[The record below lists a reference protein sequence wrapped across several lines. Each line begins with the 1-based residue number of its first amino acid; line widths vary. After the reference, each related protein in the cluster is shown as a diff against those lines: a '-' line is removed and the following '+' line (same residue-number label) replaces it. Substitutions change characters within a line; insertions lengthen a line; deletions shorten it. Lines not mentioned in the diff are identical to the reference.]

1 MKLMEELGLLN
12 SLRKKN
18 QGKTATQLKIFP
30 ALLLIMASLL
40 RFNPMVEFSRG
51 GVALQVNLVAAK
63 GLLEIMR
70 TNLGPK
76 GTMKMLVSG
85 SGDIK
90 ISKDGNVLLNE
101 MQIKVPTASMIAKTS
116 TALNDITGDGTTSV
130 VMLIGELLKQ
140 AENYITEG
148 VHPRIICDGI
158 EMGKDR
164 CIELLDEMKVCLP
177 LEKDLLLKVAGT
189 ALRTKVAAELAD
201 HLTEIVVDAV
211 LAIRTEHKPIDLLMV
226 EIMTMQ
232 HCTEMDTKLI
242 RGLVLDH
249 GVRHPDMKKVVRN
262 AYILACN
269 VSLEFEKPE
278 VNVKALYKNAAE
290 REKVLASEREFIIKR
305 VQKIIDLKRKVCD
318 LQSMNDNVER
328 NFVVI
333 NQKGID
339 PISLDLFARAG
350 IPALRRAKRRN
361 MERLMLACGCTP
373 VNSVDDLSPD
383 VLGKAGLV
391 QEYTL
396 GEEKYTFVEEVENPK
411 SVTILIKGPNKHSI
425 NQVKDA
431 VNDGLQSVKN
441 TFEDGG
447 CVIPG
452 AGAFEIAAYCKLMTL
467 KEMVDGRVK
476 MGIQAFADALLVIV
490 KSLSQN
496 AGFHPMESCIK
507 LQDEYKKLHMPI
519 GLNLYTGDIMLP
531 VEEGIF
537 DNYCVKK
544 SILTS
549 SATTASS
556 LLMVDEIIRG
566 GMSTKGT

>member
-1 MKLMEELGLLN
+1 
-12 SLRKKN
+12 
-18 QGKTATQLKIFP
+18 
-30 ALLLIMASLL
+30 MASLL
-40 RFNPMVEFSRG
+40 RLNPMAELARG
-51 GVALQVNLVAAK
+51 SVALQVNLMAAK

-101 MQIKVPTASMIAKTS
+101 MVLNAEKKWFIIFLFSYFFQQIKVPTASMIAKTS
-116 TALNDITGDGTTSV
+116 TAQNDITGDGTTSV

-148 VHPRIICDGI
+148 VHPSVICDGL
-158 EMGKDR
+158 EMGKNR
-164 CIELLDEMKVCLP
+164 CLKLLEEMKVCLP
-177 LEKDLLLKVAGT
+177 LDKDLLLKVAGT
-189 ALRTKVAAELAD
+189 ALRTKVAPELAD

-211 LAIRTEHKPIDLLMV
+211 LTIRRLDRPIDLLMV
-226 EIMTMQ
+226 EVMTMQ

-249 GVRHPDMKKVVRN
+249 GVRHPDMKKLVRN

-278 VNVKALYKNAAE
+278 VNVKALYKNAEE
-290 REKVLASEREFIIKR
+290 REKLLASEREFIIKR

-318 LQSMNDNVER
+318 LETLNDNVER

-339 PISLDLFARAG
+339 PISLDLFAKAG

-361 MERLMLACGCTP
+361 MERLMLACGCKP
-373 VNSVDDLSPD
+373 VNSVENLTED

-391 QEYTL
+391 HEVTL
-396 GEEKYTFVEEVENPK
+396 GEDKYTFVEEVENPK
-411 SVTILIKGPNKHSI
+411 SVTILIKGPSKHAI

-431 VNDGLQSVKN
+431 VDDGLQSVKN
-441 TFEDGG
+441 TFEDG

-452 AGAFEIAAYCKLMTL
+452 AGAFEVAAYCDLMTL
-467 KEMVDGRVK
+467 KETVDGRVK
-476 MGIQAFADALLVIV
+476 MGIQAFADALMIIV
-490 KSLSQN
+490 KSLAQN
-496 AGFHPMESCIK
+496 AGFHPVESCIK
-507 LQDEYKKLHMPI
+507 LQDEHKKHHRWL
-519 GLNLYTGDIMLP
+519 GLNLYTGDVLLP
-531 VEEGIF
+531 VEEGVF

-544 SILTS
+544 SILNS
-549 SATTASS
+549 SVATASN

>member
-1 MKLMEELGLLN
+1 
-12 SLRKKN
+12 
-18 QGKTATQLKIFP
+18 
-30 ALLLIMASLL
+30 MASLL
-40 RFNPMVEFSRG
+40 RLNPMAELARG
-51 GVALQVNLVAAK
+51 SVALQVNLMAAK

-76 GTMKMLVSG
+76 GTMKMFVCLFILKVFIILIYRLVSG

-116 TALNDITGDGTTSV
+116 TAQNDITGDGTTSV

-148 VHPRIICDGI
+148 VHPSVICDGL
-158 EMGKDR
+158 EMGKNR
-164 CIELLDEMKVCLP
+164 CLKLLEEMKVCLP
-177 LEKDLLLKVAGT
+177 LDKDLLLKVAGT
-189 ALRTKVAAELAD
+189 ALRTKVAPELAD

-211 LAIRTEHKPIDLLMV
+211 LTIRRLDRPIDLLMV
-226 EIMTMQ
+226 EVMTMQ

-249 GVRHPDMKKVVRN
+249 GVRHPDMKKLVRN

-278 VNVKALYKNAAE
+278 VNVKALYKNAEE
-290 REKVLASEREFIIKR
+290 REKLLASEREFIIKR

-318 LQSMNDNVER
+318 LETLNDNVER

-339 PISLDLFARAG
+339 PISLDLFAKAG

-361 MERLMLACGCTP
+361 MERLMLACGCKP
-373 VNSVDDLSPD
+373 VNSVENLTED

-391 QEYTL
+391 HEVTL
-396 GEEKYTFVEEVENPK
+396 GEDKYTFVEEVENPK
-411 SVTILIKGPNKHSI
+411 SVTILIKGPSKHAI

-431 VNDGLQSVKN
+431 VDDGLQSVKN
-441 TFEDGG
+441 TFEDG

-452 AGAFEIAAYCKLMTL
+452 AGAFEVAAYCDLMTL
-467 KEMVDGRVK
+467 KETVDGRVK
-476 MGIQAFADALLVIV
+476 MGIQAFADALMIIV
-490 KSLSQN
+490 KSLAQN
-496 AGFHPMESCIK
+496 AGFHPVESCIK
-507 LQDEYKKLHMPI
+507 LQDEHKKHHRWL
-519 GLNLYTGDIMLP
+519 GLNLYTGDVLLP
-531 VEEGIF
+531 VEEGVF

-544 SILTS
+544 SILNS
-549 SATTASS
+549 SVATASN